1 MCRDAYGFVTPRP
14 RTVVGPWG
22 HRIADEVDH
31 KKTTDTVRV
40 PYQECKPRGGHFR
53 LDIVSVIA
61 DFGIA
66 RLTQF
71 RRTSTKS
78 IHNSTASCQRQ
89 KEEEEKADTK
99 YPQVYTTKKKGK
111 GSVMENYNGN
121 KASADALGVTL
132 QSSQVQG
139 LLDFAVQCD
148 DSALNVLRWEIVV
161 CRWNGNCSIIIIG
174 LMEDAVL
181 AMANKQIAF
190 KNYNNSLD
198 LQGL

>member
-1 MCRDAYGFVTPRP
+1 MCRDAYGFGTPRP

-148 DSALNVLRWEIVV
+148 DSALNVLHGRLLSVDGMVIVV
-161 CRWNGNCSIIIIG
+161 
-174 LMEDAVL
+174 
-181 AMANKQIAF
+181 
-190 KNYNNSLD
+190 
-198 LQGL
+198 